1 MPNDISTSD
10 ITQWIL
16 LDIEGTTTEI
26 AFVHQVLFPY
36 ARDRMDAYIQDHWQ
50 EEVVLTA
57 LSQVKATLIE
67 EGLNHPIDAPSEL
80 SQILVRWI
88 DEDRKHTAL
97 KTIQGFIWRQGYET
111 GAYQSHIYPDVPK
124 ALAHWKETGKQLAI
138 YSSGSVEAQKLLF
151 QYSIAGDLTPYF
163 SDYFDTRV
171 GAKQESESYILIA
184 RHLGCSPGAILFLSD
199 HPKEISA
206 ARNAGCQASQ
216 IVRKSTEEVGSQS
229 VNYFQTLESSAFSHF
244 LEPQLLNA

>member
-1 MPNDISTSD
+1 MASRMI
-10 ITQWIL
+10 QWIL

-36 ARDRMDAYIQDHWQ
+36 ARERMSTYILDHWQ
-50 EEVVLTA
+50 EEEVLTA

-67 EGLNHPIDAPSEL
+67 EGLNHPVDAPSEL

-97 KTIQGFIWRQGYET
+97 KMIQGYIWREGYET

-124 ALAHWKETGKQLAI
+124 ALAHWKETGKQLAV
-138 YSSGSVEAQKLLF
+138 YSSGSVDAQKLLF

-163 SDYFDTRV
+163 SAYFDTRV
-171 GAKQESESYILIA
+171 GAKQERESYINIA
-184 RHLGCSPGAILFLSD
+184 RQLGCAPEAILFLSD
-199 HPKEISA
+199 HPKEINA
-206 ARNAGCQASQ
+206 ARNAGCHAFQ
-216 IVRKSTEEVGSQS
+216 IERKSSEEENSIP
-229 VNYFQTLESSAFSHF
+229 VNSFQTLEISAFSDF
-244 LEPQLLNA
+244 LAPQLLNA